1 MEWISPAFGLRIR
14 FASAA
19 RPAERGH
26 ARLDDT
32 IGESTKEKGRRSA
45 GLSLRG
51 GHDWDRT
58 SDPCDVNT
66 VLYR

>member
-1 MEWISPAFGLRIR
+1 MAPETAASKTNGPFEEGPFEQKAAHAKTWTAFRY
-14 FASAA
+14 
-19 RPAERGH
+19 GH
-26 ARLDDT
+26 
-32 IGESTKEKGRRSA
+32 
-45 GLSLRG
+45 G

>member
-1 MEWISPAFGLRIR
+1 MLLRLLTGNPENYIAKAVTSVTYMGL
-14 FASAA
+14 F
-19 RPAERGH
+19 PEF
-26 ARLDDT
+26 
-32 IGESTKEKGRRSA
+32 
-45 GLSLRG
+45 G